1 MVQAEAD
8 NRKTQTRPDS
18 GRRQQLAHNIVL
30 IGFMGSGKTSLGR
43 HLAKVTGFD
52 CYDLDEIIQRM
63 TGQTVSELFASR
75 GEAYFRECES
85 EAVASL
91 QWVERAVIA
100 CGGGVVLAAAN
111 VDNLRRCG
119 KLVWLQARPQTIY
132 DRLRQHSDRPL
143 LNGKGPE
150 DIAAMLAARQR
161 LYDEAADYAVV
172 TDGKPVAAVGADILG
187 LLAGGKV

>member
-1 MVQAEAD
+1 
-8 NRKTQTRPDS
+8 
-18 GRRQQLAHNIVL
+18 
-30 IGFMGSGKTSLGR
+30 MGSGKTSLGR
-43 HLAKVTGFD
+43 HLAQITGFD
-52 CYDLDEIIQRM
+52 CYDLDDIIQQM
-63 TGQTVSELFASR
+63 TGQTVTDLFAGR
-75 GEAYFRECES
+75 GEAYFRECER

-91 QWVERAVIA
+91 QGVERAVIA

-111 VDNLRRCG
+111 VVSLRRCG
-119 KLVWLQARPQTIY
+119 KLVWLKARPQTIY

-143 LNGKGPE
+143 LRGKGPE

-187 LLAGGKV
+187 LLAGTAKNQ